1 MGLEKYESKQ
11 VRINRPDW
19 MIYNLLSDFSN
30 FTPMLEGKVD
40 NWRVDGDSCS
50 FTVKGITLSIRMVEK
65 TPYTMI
71 KIGGDEGSP
80 FEFFFWIQLVKVN
93 EYDTRMKLTL
103 HANLNIMMKMMV
115 GKKLEQAMD
124 QIADQIA
131 MAFNMTPEQARQMA
145 EQQGWKMPDGGEWQ
159 MPEMNT
165 GEAWQT
171 PEELPEELP
180 DDFNWPTPDPDK
192 PVS

>member
-19 MIYNLLSDFSN
+19 MIYNLLSDFNN
-30 FTPMLEGKVD
+30 FTPMLRGKVD
-40 NWRVDGDSCS
+40 NWQVDGDSCS

-65 TPYTMI
+65 TPYSAI

-103 HANLNIMMKMMV
+103 HANLNMMMKMML
-115 GKKLEQAMD
+115 GKKLENAMD
-124 QIADQIA
+124 QIAEQIA
-131 MAFNMTPEQARQMA
+131 MAFNMTPEEAQRIA
-145 EQQGWKMPDGGEWQ
+145 EQQGWKMPDGNDWQ
-159 MPEMNT
+159 I
-165 GEAWQT
+165 
-171 PEELPEELP
+171 PEELKEQPLGEN
-180 DDFNWPTPDPDK
+180 NWPMPDPDK
-192 PVS
+192 PAS